1 MNQMF
6 PSSYIL
12 NFLIVLNLN
21 EILFSITTMDFVE
34 VRVITGGFKNT
45 NSDIVLV
52 LRTATILIRSG
63 LVDIG

>member
-1 MNQMF
+1 
-6 PSSYIL
+6 
-12 NFLIVLNLN
+12 
-21 EILFSITTMDFVE
+21 MDFVE

-63 LVDIG
+63 LVDTG

>member
-1 MNQMF
+1 
-6 PSSYIL
+6 
-12 NFLIVLNLN
+12 
-21 EILFSITTMDFVE
+21 MDFVE

-63 LVDIG
+63 LILDENGFEPLIFFPHNQNLFRLVGIKL

>member
-12 NFLIVLNLN
+12 NFLMVLNLN
-21 EILFSITTMDFVE
+21 EILISITTMDFVE

>member
-12 NFLIVLNLN
+12 NFLMVLNLN

>member
-1 MNQMF
+1 
-6 PSSYIL
+6 
-12 NFLIVLNLN
+12 
-21 EILFSITTMDFVE
+21 MDFVE

-52 LRTATILIRSG
+52 LRTILISSG